1 MAGQYVCVAEVEIDP
16 AQLEQFKAAARENIE
31 TAIRVQPGVLVLYAV
46 SDKDN
51 PNRIIV
57 FEIYSDESAF
67 KAQLE
72 TPHFKKF
79 QTATVNM
86 VKSHKFIET
95 VPLILGAKPPGR

>member
-16 AQLEQFKAAARENIE
+16 AQLEQFKAAAKENIE

-57 FEIYSDESAF
+57 FEIYSDENAF

-79 QTATVNM
+79 QAVTANM

-95 VPLILGAKPPGR
+95 VPLILGAKPPVR